1 MRVAVATLFL
11 ALTASTTA
19 FSDDVAAI
27 GAGTATCGQYMNVYK
42 RNPEETEKHFIGW
55 MDGFFSGL
63 NLAALMM
70 GERSRNIGDK
80 ESNKQLLHAY
90 CDKHPLQDVGQAA
103 MAIYRSLPINS
114 SIPPN

>member
-42 RNPEETEKHFIGW
+42 RHPEETE
-55 MDGFFSGL
+55 
-63 NLAALMM
+63 
-70 GERSRNIGDK
+70 
-80 ESNKQLLHAY
+80 SN
-90 CDKHPLQDVGQAA
+90 
-103 MAIYRSLPINS
+103 
-114 SIPPN
+114 

>member
-55 MDGFFSGL
+55 MDGFFFWIEPCGTYDGR
-63 NLAALMM
+63 A
-70 GERSRNIGDK
+70 
-80 ESNKQLLHAY
+80 QQ
-90 CDKHPLQDVGQAA
+90 KHW
-103 MAIYRSLPINS
+103 
-114 SIPPN
+114 